1 MILTS
6 CTAQHDT
13 AVLQQYHI
21 QYTLQEW
28 YYNIRI
34 HTSCTAQLG
43 TAVLQQ
49 YHIQNTLQEWYYSIR
64 IHTSCT
70 TQHGTAVLLLKYH
83 TQYMIGIELQ
93 YQDSYFLYCTAWY
106 SGTTVVSYTVH
117 VRNGTTVSGF
127 LLPVL
132 HSMVQV
138 QRYSII
144 YTIQYMLGGI
154 RRGPV
159 FCYRGFHSR
168 AEGGGRRGRRG
179 GRYRRAKLKA
189 RQSSVMVTA
198 VAHSQPDSEQRART
212 RY

>member
-1 MILTS
+1 
-6 CTAQHDT
+6 
-13 AVLQQYHI
+13 
-21 QYTLQEW
+21 
-28 YYNIRI
+28 
-34 HTSCTAQLG
+34 
-43 TAVLQQ
+43 
-49 YHIQNTLQEWYYSIR
+49 
-64 IHTSCT
+64 
-70 TQHGTAVLLLKYH
+70 
-83 TQYMIGIELQ
+83 MIGIELQ

-168 AEGGGRRGRRG
+168 AEGGGGEEGEEGRALPPRKTQSASVQCDG
-179 GRYRRAKLKA
+179 DGSRA
-189 RQSSVMVTA
+189 QSTG
-198 VAHSQPDSEQRART
+198 Q
-212 RY
+212 